1 MSRGL
6 PERSTAVA
14 LDHRILGDEREA
26 FGNRLGYQDSVE
38 RVSVMIGES
47 HYGFYMRLANR

>member
-1 MSRGL
+1 ML

-14 LDHRILGDEREA
+14 LDHGIFGDEREA
-26 FGNRLGYQDSVE
+26 FGKRLGYQDSVE
-38 RVSVMIGES
+38 RVTVMIGES